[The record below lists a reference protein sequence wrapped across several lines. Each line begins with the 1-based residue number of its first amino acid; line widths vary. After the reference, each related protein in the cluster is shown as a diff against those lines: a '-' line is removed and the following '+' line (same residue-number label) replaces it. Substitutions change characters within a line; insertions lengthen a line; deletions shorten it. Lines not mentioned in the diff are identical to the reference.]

1 MNNRRQ
7 RVAAL
12 VSAFA
17 LLAAIGADMASAQD
31 GTGEPPEMAAP
42 SAEPSAE
49 ASAEPIEGDEFYC
62 QERRLGSYFYCERP
76 KAAEKAALAPS
87 TLTPA
92 AASQRLKEI
101 GQRLDDLRALAI
113 LQPTTDNVTAYIR
126 YQREQLDRSSTF
138 ADVWGRATWQHPDL
152 DYTLQRP
159 VNTLGK
165 RLWSDQRRMERAST
179 MASLSQRYGVFYF
192 YSSSCGACEVF
203 SPILRSLSDQYG
215 MTVLPVS
222 MDGGPNAAFPNYVV
236 NTNQYQQMGLTDG
249 TVPALVLFDTQTK
262 QPIPIGYGVMSADE
276 VMQRIYYLTNIKPGS
291 DY

>member
-1 MNNRRQ
+1 MMSDRRQ
-7 RVAAL
+7 RFAAL

-17 LLAAIGADMASAQD
+17 LVSAIGADMASAED
-31 GTGEPPEMAAP
+31 GSGDAPQIAAP
-42 SAEPSAE
+42 SAEPV
-49 ASAEPIEGDEFYC
+49 EGDEFYC

-76 KAAEKAALAPS
+76 KAAEKAPAP
-87 TLTPA
+87 TAGLTPA
-92 AASQRLKEI
+92 AASQQLKEI

-165 RLWSDQRRMERAST
+165 RLWSDTRRMERAST

-236 NTNQYQQMGLTDG
+236 NTTQYQQMGLTDG

-276 VMQRIYYLTNIKPGS
+276 VMRRIYYLTNIKPGS